1 MEKNAE
7 HIVRLNALRA
17 QEKADEKQFMQE
29 VKEKDLQSAKR
40 VERNKMRL
48 SDYIYERRE
57 LRNNKTDLAK
67 SNRSLALEINVEL
80 TY

>member
-1 MEKNAE
+1 LEKNAE